1 MTVIV
6 PAWIKERRADG
17 VVAILGSEPQAD
29 AEPTFVPADEIESVV
44 ESGHETG
51 GLIFGVLMLRHGSCT
66 VSLLANRGRSQGGE

>member
-44 ESGHETG
+44 ESGHEVA
-51 GLIFGVLMLRHGSCT
+51 GLMFAVLVLRHGSCT
-66 VSLLANRGRSQGGE
+66 VANPDGERQN